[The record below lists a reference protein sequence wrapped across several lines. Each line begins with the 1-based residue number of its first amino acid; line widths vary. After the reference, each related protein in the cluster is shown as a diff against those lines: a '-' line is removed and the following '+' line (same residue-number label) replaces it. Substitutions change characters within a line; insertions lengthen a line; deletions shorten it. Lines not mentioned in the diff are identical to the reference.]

1 MIRYADEN
9 KLSDWEDIV
18 ISTNSATPTVALY
31 DGFITIVKDRSNT
44 ALNLYVNSQP
54 VFVSDGGQTAVVMT
68 VPVSKGDSFYLNAI
82 QSYSTVTN
90 KARWYK
96 NRDYSNR

>member
-1 MIRYADEN
+1 MFRYADEN

-18 ISTNSATPTVALY
+18 ISTNSATPTVAPF

-44 ALNLYVNSQP
+44 ALNFYINSQP
-54 VFVSDGGQTAVVMT
+54 ILVSDGGSTAVVMT
-68 VPVSKGDSFYLNAI
+68 VPVSKGDSFYLNTI
-82 QSYSTVTN
+82 QFYSSVTN
-90 KARWYK
+90 KVRWYK